1 MPSTRTIPHRSPADA
16 RVELWP
22 TPIAPSR
29 RTRSTIEQHPNLAK
43 SATTPWIAVALAA
56 ALMLL
61 ASSDRIMIL
70 YTPRL
75 DIVLALALVL
85 CTFSTRSS
93 LSLCA
98 VLFLTLS
105 MIAGFRVGDA
115 EWAIGRSLKLLLI
128 WLGAS
133 QWRLYPAVHR
143 TIFLT
148 AVVAAFMN
156 AVLVLLMFR
165 GVSWSFGEIS
175 ANGRMS
181 TFLTMPGV
189 LSRVGLVPLCYF
201 LYRAIVATF
210 PRAWDLSGIAACL
223 LLIWRDGSR
232 TGMLCVAACWL
243 FVMGCLAWER
253 RSAKLG
259 AMLSASIAFGIVV
272 PTIMWQFMD
281 NDNPLHRIV
290 QFLEDS
296 ANDGIAAGDSF
307 RHELNATA
315 MQMIAE
321 DPFLGHGLGTARI
334 SSHLH
339 EGGFE
344 VVHNVYLQ
352 QFVECG
358 LFGFL
363 SITGVLWGWL
373 PNGLKLLPQ
382 LRQLTSIHER
392 AYYYNALYCLST
404 YGLMKLTHPLSS
416 EWGDWMVFC
425 YASAAVMGFS
435 FSARPSVRNTA
446 RPSAQVA

>member
-1 MPSTRTIPHRSPADA
+1 MLTPRTTPYRIPTDA
-16 RVELWP
+16 RVIPLP
-22 TPIAPSR
+22 KPAT
-29 RTRSTIEQHPNLAK
+29 RTGRVPLSTLRGSNK
-43 SATTPWIAVALAA
+43 TTAARIPWVAVALAA
-56 ALMLL
+56 ALTMLV
-61 ASSDRIMIL
+61 SSDRIMIL

-75 DIVLALALVL
+75 DILLAIALVL

-98 VLFLTLS
+98 FVFLTLS

-115 EWAIGRSLKLLLI
+115 EWAVGRAFKLLLI
-128 WLGAS
+128 WLAAS
-133 QWRLYPAVHR
+133 QWRFYPGVHR
-143 TIFLT
+143 TVFWT
-148 AVVAAFMN
+148 AVAAVFLN
-156 AVLVLLMFR
+156 AALVFLMFR

-201 LYRAIVATF
+201 LYRAIVAAF
-210 PRAWDLSGIAACL
+210 PRLWDLGGIAACL
-223 LLIWRDGSR
+223 LLVWRDGSR
-232 TGMLCVAACWL
+232 TGMLCVVACWL

-253 RSAKLG
+253 RSAKFG
-259 AMLSASIAFGIVV
+259 AMLAFSIAFGVVV

-296 ANDGIAAGDSF
+296 ANDGLAAGDSF

-315 MQMIAE
+315 IKMICE
-321 DPFLGHGLGTARI
+321 DPFFGHGLGTAKI

-358 LFGFL
+358 LFGML
-363 SITGVLWGWL
+363 SITGVLWAWL
-373 PNGLKLLPQ
+373 PNGLRLLPQ

-392 AYYYNALYCLST
+392 AYHYNALYCLIT

-435 FSARPSVRNTA
+435 FSARSSATSAA
-446 RPSAQVA
+446 RPLARAV